1 MDFLVEDVSP
11 AGAAGGLVVAVAGAA
26 GAAGA
31 AGKLVL
37 SSLVILVTELK
48 RTTEYER
55 KISS

>member
-1 MDFLVEDVSP
+1 MEDVSP

-26 GAAGA
+26 G
-31 AGKLVL
+31 KLVL
-37 SSLVILVTELK
+37 SLLVILVTELK

>member
-1 MDFLVEDVSP
+1 MEDVSP